1 MFRRMFR
8 KIIEWAMNDP
18 SVRETMVGDPP
29 RRRNSNLMNKAVSV
43 VNQQHHNVYSEIENM
58 NGLDFR
64 IYSAVGGRVVQT
76 SHYDPNT
83 DRNRSSLYV
92 ITDKED
98 LGDEIAQII
107 TRESLSR

>member
-1 MFRRMFR
+1 
-8 KIIEWAMNDP
+8 
-18 SVRETMVGDPP
+18 
-29 RRRNSNLMNKAVSV
+29 
-43 VNQQHHNVYSEIENM
+43 M